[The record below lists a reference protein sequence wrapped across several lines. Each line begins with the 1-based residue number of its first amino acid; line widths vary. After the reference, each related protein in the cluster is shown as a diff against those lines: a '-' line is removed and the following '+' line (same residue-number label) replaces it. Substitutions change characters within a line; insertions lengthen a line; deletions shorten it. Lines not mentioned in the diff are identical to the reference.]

1 PPATPNPSVK
11 VLDSANTI
19 NDPAWFTKAY
29 AAGFRLYIMHS
40 TAWGTCTPWY
50 NTQPQ
55 LGMALAAGL
64 KIAVYT
70 RDPNC
75 WQGGISAAGPYQ
87 SQLQFF
93 ALDVETGGPVVTRD
107 MVDGVKAMGVRPV
120 IYTGSG
126 MWPQMTDN
134 STAFSDVPLWD
145 TNARNINYKRW
156 IADYLSPLPCR
167 MGAGTPPRT
176 CGSVSSKNS
185 TKASTESSSTW
196 TPSTPPSSNR
206 CPRRLNPASR
216 SPAMMAAEMPASPR
230 PPPTKTPVH
239 SARGILDRSR
249 VYGPDRDSSL
259 DTGAGTGFRTPG
271 AVLFP
276 RRCLVFG

>member
-1 PPATPNPSVK
+1 MKKKLLAPLLATLLTVLGLTAAPAAFAAPPAPPPATPNPSVK

-156 IADYLSPLPCR
+156 IADYLSP
-167 MGAGTPPRT
+167 
-176 CGSVSSKNS
+176 
-185 TKASTESSSTW
+185 
-196 TPSTPPSSNR
+196 
-206 CPRRLNPASR
+206 
-216 SPAMMAAEMPASPR
+216 
-230 PPPTKTPVH
+230 TPVPYGGWNTPTNMRVGVQQKFNQ
-239 SARGILDRSR
+239 SLNGIVVDLDSF
-249 VYGPDRDSSL
+249 DATFL
-259 DTGAGTGFRTPG
+259 Q
-271 AVLFP
+271 
-276 RRCLVFG
+276 